1 MLKILPKPAKNFAA
15 ETQKDLSKGC
25 LKKRLYKKIV

>member
-15 ETQKDLSKGC
+15 DTQKDFFKGC
-25 LKKRLYKKIV
+25 LKKRLYKKTV